1 MPSNRK
7 WIPKIPKKILV
18 VIIILL
24 AFACSVFG
32 WLLYCTINHP

>member
-1 MPSNRK
+1 MHSNRK

-24 AFACSVFG
+24 TFACGVYT
-32 WLLYCTINHP
+32 WLLYNIAHHL